1 MIKFQLNE
9 RKKIMEMFDIKF
21 DSSFVGQNDKRIEE
35 FKKYLE
41 QLTVAKDTVV
51 TITRPDTTQTTIKR
65 P

>member
-1 MIKFQLNE
+1 
-9 RKKIMEMFDIKF
+9 MFDIKF